1 MKWFPILLFILLQ
14 SFGFSGEP
22 VKAMSFNIRYGTAK
36 DGENHWDKRKD
47 FVVDTIRDTA
57 PDLLGTQET
66 LAFQAD
72 YLADKLP
79 PGYARYGKGR
89 ERFGRGERCE
99 LFWNTNR
106 FELVKSGSFMLSE
119 TPDEHGSKS
128 WDAALPR
135 IASWVV
141 LADKTEPSASPR
153 SELFFINTHFDHRGA
168 NARTESA
175 KLIRERATALAGDR
189 PVVMMGDLN
198 FGPSA
203 PGYAPLAKAPWR
215 DTYRVIHPVE
225 IKGEGTFC
233 GFRGKRSGNRIDYI
247 FSRGLT
253 VEAAAIDRRERD
265 GRNPSDHFPVTA
277 SFAFPPAAESAPE
290 PATSP

>member
-1 MKWFPILLFILLQ
+1 MKWAYFLIVSLLFA
-14 SFGFSGEP
+14 SGVSAGESL
-22 VKAMSFNIRYGTAK
+22 KAMSFNIRYGTAK

-57 PDLLGTQET
+57 PDVLGTQET
-66 LAFQAD
+66 LSFQAD
-72 YLADKLP
+72 YLAAKLP
-79 PGYARYGKGR
+79 PEYARYGKGR

-141 LADKTEPSASPR
+141 LADKTDGATKPH
-153 SELFFINTHFDHRGA
+153 SELFVINTHFDHRGA

-175 KLIRERATALAGDR
+175 KLIRERTTALAGDR

-198 FGPSA
+198 FGPKA
-203 PGYAPLAKAPWR
+203 PGYVPLAKAPWL

-225 IKGEGTFC
+225 IEGEGTFC
-233 GFRGKRSGNRIDYI
+233 GFRGKRTGNRIDYI

-277 SFAFPPAAESAPE
+277 SFEFPPAAE
-290 PATSP
+290 PAATP